1 MMSGFLGAMQHT
13 EAGLMHYTPYLIDGP
28 VLIRDNKLNMLSNL
42 VNKSVYVHVCSVE
55 CINLNWLFWQVD

>member
-42 VNKSVYVHVCSVE
+42 VNKSVYVHVC
-55 CINLNWLFWQVD
+55 